1 MYGIA
6 VDIGAT
12 YTRVALGND
21 AGKLLEVVKF
31 KTRELKTPGEMAEKI
46 AQVSRHLIAKYGVD
60 AVGVGIGSAGP
71 LDIEEGAIVN
81 SPNMPFK
88 RIPLVKPL
96 RDSLGLPVALANDC
110 NAAVVGERV
119 WGAGK
124 GYENVVYVTISTG
137 IGGGAYVNGSLLL
150 GKDGNA
156 VEVGHIVVDSQERLV
171 CGCGGRGHWEAYS
184 SGSGIPRYAL
194 LLAEE
199 NPDLWSTSLL
209 SGMGEITAKDVFEAY
224 RRGDVFARKVIE
236 DVLRY
241 NDYGFSAI
249 INLFDPEV
257 LTIGGSVAL
266 NNSDIIIR
274 PLGERLEK
282 YLINRMPRI
291 MPTPLG
297 ENVVLLGALAIALGK
312 EEKILP
318 QDAV

>member
-12 YTRVALGND
+12 YTRVALGD
-21 AGKLLEVVKF
+21 DTGRLLEVVKF
-31 KTRELKTPGEMAEKI
+31 RTRELKTPDEMSERI
-46 AQVSRHLIAKYGVD
+46 ARISLDIIRKYSIKVE
-60 AVGVGIGSAGP
+60 GVGIGSAGP
-71 LDIEEGAIVN
+71 LDVQQGEIVN

-88 RIPLVKPL
+88 KIPLVKPL
-96 RDSLGLPVALANDC
+96 REKLGLPVALANDC
-110 NAAVVGERV
+110 NAAIVGEKV
-119 WGAGK
+119 WGAGR
-124 GYENVVYVTISTG
+124 GYENIVYVTISTG

-184 SGSGIPRYAL
+184 SGSGIPRYAHF
-194 LLAEE
+194 LARE
-199 NPDLWSTSLL
+199 NPDLWKRSLL
-209 SGMGEITAKDVFEAY
+209 SSLEEITAKDVFDAY
-224 RRGDVFARKVIE
+224 RKGDSFARKILE

-249 INLFDPEV
+249 INYFDPDV

-266 NNSDIIIR
+266 NNKDILIE
-274 PLGERLEK
+274 PLEKRVRK
-282 YLINRMPRI
+282 YLINRPPRI

-312 EEKILP
+312 EKRILP
-318 QDAV
+318 R